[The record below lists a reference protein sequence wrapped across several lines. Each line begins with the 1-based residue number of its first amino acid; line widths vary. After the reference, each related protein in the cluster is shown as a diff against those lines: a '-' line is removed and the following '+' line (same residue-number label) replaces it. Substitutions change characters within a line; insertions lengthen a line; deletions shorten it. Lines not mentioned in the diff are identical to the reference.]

1 MLCQQQE
8 ELKQWLF
15 YFTLFINKTEVTPEV
30 KEDSK
35 IDDEEEKWNNKKINK
50 INDTVINI

>member
-30 KEDSK
+30 KEDSE